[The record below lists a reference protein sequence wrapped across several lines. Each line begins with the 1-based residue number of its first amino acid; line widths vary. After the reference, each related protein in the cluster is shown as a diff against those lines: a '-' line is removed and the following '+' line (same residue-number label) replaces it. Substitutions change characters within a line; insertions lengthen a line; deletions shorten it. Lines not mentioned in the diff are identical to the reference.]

1 MYDAKTDLSG
11 MSQAVAYCRC
21 KQTEKLGS

>member
-21 KQTEKLGS
+21 KQPKG

>member
-11 MSQAVAYCRC
+11 MSQAVAYRRS
-21 KQTEKLGS
+21 KG